1 MDSSTHR
8 SRKAKEAKASEQNFI
23 CLKIFACI
31 ATVNKK
37 KESYHLGASIYRNLG
52 SQVVDSTSPILELER
67 DAKTETIC
75 QKPTLQ
81 LIPTLWVID

>member
-23 CLKIFACI
+23 CLKIFARI

-37 KESYHLGASIYRNLG
+37 KESYHLGASIYK